1 MRAWRAANKKL
12 VAQQNLRYRQKHK
25 AEINSKRRAKAYQES
40 RSVVAITS
48 TNLGGNHDT
57 KSNDPEAHEN

>member
-25 AEINSKRRAKAYQES
+25 AEINKKRRAKAHDKS
-40 RSVVAITS
+40 RSGVAS
-48 TNLGGNHDT
+48 
-57 KSNDPEAHEN
+57 KAP